1 MSTGAYI
8 HPARPYRVP
17 RSPLRL
23 PPLIPNLFSSSLTP
37 LSTPTAAART
47 GSTTVARGIALYG
60 GFGGSVQR
68 NAARNCRMYRQLR
81 IHSGEHPFN
90 DQRTKEGALVTTEML
105 LEDDWYPWKK
115 GFSVIS
121 DINEIRTRA
130 GKPTALAGR
139 LLNHSDIVPL
149 DDVNTKSGAL

>member
-47 GSTTVARGIALYG
+47 GST
-60 GFGGSVQR
+60 
-68 NAARNCRMYRQLR
+68 RMYRQLR

-90 DQRTKEGALVTTEML
+90 DQRTEEGALVTPEML

-115 GFSVIS
+115 GFSVS
-121 DINEIRTRA
+121 
-130 GKPTALAGR
+130 
-139 LLNHSDIVPL
+139 
-149 DDVNTKSGAL
+149 